1 MRTVEETLLQA
12 SDTMLALAAAEV
24 LPGADLQAGRL
35 TVLEAVA
42 SLLGGWDLDEYWREA
57 LHSAPSVAVHPIPW
71 ATKIVE
77 EISDLPIPAPL
88 ALAALSREVL
98 SPSARRNTGAYHTD
112 WRLAEM
118 LAAQSVPRVTG
129 DGPWIDPACGS
140 GMLLAAAAMRVP
152 HGPSRDQLIADKLT
166 GADLSA
172 QALRGTR
179 LTIASL
185 TDNLL
190 AVNSFGRRLLLHDSL
205 RSPQEWERIAP
216 NGAALVIGNPPWEK
230 LKISRHELARSQG
243 AIRHYGQDHAH
254 ECDVSDARR
263 NLLAYLESVAAGTRL
278 QGKGEHDLYKLFLE
292 LALGLAAREGTLAM
306 LTPAGLIRSKGTQSL
321 RREIDDAAHSLSI
334 GVIENRARHFAI
346 DTRFKFVSLV
356 AQLGR
361 GLRKPLELSVAD
373 RQGQLPSRP
382 VLIPRADLYRIRPD
396 LTIPEV
402 RTAAEWDLFSRLA
415 NNAVRVGDPDGPW
428 QPTYRREVDMTS
440 DRSSFVRA
448 SGRDVIPVLEGRHVA
463 QYRWRAKS
471 YVSGEGRAA
480 VWAPE
485 PLQVAK
491 QRTQWFMPRSALT
504 GATRELTKRSRIG
517 FCDITGQTNERSFLA
532 ARIPQEV
539 VCGNKVP
546 TMQFPE
552 GGPDREDLF
561 LALANS
567 FAVDWVLRRLITTTL
582 NFFLL
587 DSLLL
592 PLMTE
597 ESAVGREIIGLA
609 RELTAAEGDPGC
621 DLWLLGT
628 KRARIDALVAHAW
641 GIRLPELELIL
652 VDFPL
657 LDRGQ
662 PQILGEERSSVT
674 RDSVLAELAGLE
686 DANHES
692 VKRLDEYQRVGAV
705 PFVSAQYV

>member
-1 MRTVEETLLQA
+1 MRSVEETLMQA
-12 SDTMLALAAAEV
+12 SDAMLSRAAKEV
-24 LPGADLQAGRL
+24 LPRADLQAGRL

-42 SLLGGWDLDEYWREA
+42 SLLGGWDLAEYWREA
-57 LHSAPSVAVHPIPW
+57 LHSVPPVVVHPIPW

-88 ALAALSREVL
+88 ALAALSREVVT
-98 SPSARRNTGAYHTD
+98 PSVRRNTGAYHTD

-118 LAAQSVPRVTG
+118 LAERSVPRVTG
-129 DGPWIDPACGS
+129 SGPWIDPACGS

-152 HGPSRDQLIADKLT
+152 RGPSRDKLIADKLI

-179 LTIASL
+179 LTVASL
-185 TDNLL
+185 TDNLP
-190 AVNSFGRRLLLHDSL
+190 AVMTFAQRLLLQDSL
-205 RSPQEWERIAP
+205 RSPQVWERIAP

-243 AIRHYGQDHAH
+243 ANRHYGQDHAH

-292 LALGLAAREGTLAM
+292 LALGLAAMEGTLAM
-306 LTPAGLIRSKGTQSL
+306 LAPAGLIRSKGTESL
-321 RREIDDAAHSLSI
+321 RREINDAAHSLSI
-334 GVIENRARHFAI
+334 SVIENRARHFAI
-346 DTRFKFVSLV
+346 DTRFKFVSVV
-356 AQLGR
+356 AQLGS

-373 RQGQLPSRP
+373 RQGRLPTRP
-382 VLIPRADLYRIRPD
+382 VLIPRVDLYRIRPD

-415 NNAVRVGDPDGPW
+415 INAVRVGDPDGPW
-428 QPTYRREVDMTS
+428 QPTYRREVDMTTN
-440 DRSSFVRA
+440 RSSFVRA

-480 VWAPE
+480 IWAPE
-485 PLQVAK
+485 RIQVAL
-491 QRTQWFMPRSALT
+491 QRTQWFIPQSALT
-504 GATRELTKRSRIG
+504 STIRDLTKRSRIG

-532 ARIPQEV
+532 ARIPQGV

-552 GGPDREDLF
+552 GGRDREDLF

-587 DSLLL
+587 DSLLF

-597 ESAVGREIIGLA
+597 ESAVGRQIIRLA
-609 RELTAAEGDPGC
+609 REVTAAEGDPGC
-621 DLWLLGT
+621 DLWQVGI

-641 GIRLPELELIL
+641 GINFPELELIL
-652 VDFPL
+652 ADFPL

-662 PQILGEERSSVT
+662 PQIFGEQRSSVT
-674 RDSVLAELAGLE
+674 RDSVLAELARLE

-692 VKRLDEYQRVGAV
+692 VKRLNEAERVGAV
-705 PFVSAQYV
+705 PYVPAEYV